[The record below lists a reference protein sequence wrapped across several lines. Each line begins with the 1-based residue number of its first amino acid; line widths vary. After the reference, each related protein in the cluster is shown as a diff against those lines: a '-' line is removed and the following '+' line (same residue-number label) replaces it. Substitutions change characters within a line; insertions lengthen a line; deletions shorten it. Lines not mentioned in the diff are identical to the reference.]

1 MVLIGLLA
9 LLALVLV
16 NAGFAAVE
24 VALARVDPA
33 LLPAGSGRAR
43 RARAIVLARG
53 AGRPTAQLGITICSV
68 ALGLLAVPLLADLLA
83 APGAAGGGP
92 GPVPL
97 WALVAAVVVAVLV
110 QLVVGELV
118 PKSVAASRPEAVLV
132 ALAAPYRALSVLI
145 GPFASALSAVARRL
159 ARWSGIGAG
168 TSSDVRSR
176 EELRRVVAR
185 SEREGAISAGD
196 AELVDRA
203 LRLAGRTAA
212 DALTPRTAVQSLSA
226 DAHVGQLID
235 ASVRTGLSRFPVHQ
249 RDLDDIVG
257 VVHIKDVLGLDPRR
271 RRSEPL
277 RTLLRSVLAVP
288 ESKELDALLADL
300 QAEAGQFAVVVDEY
314 GGTAGIIT
322 LEDLIEELVGEID
335 DEHDPE
341 RSAASVRRWRGAHL
355 MSGRVHVDEVAEA
368 CGLVLPEGGY
378 ETLGGFVM
386 DRLGRIPRPG
396 DRVEVE
402 GWELQ
407 VSEMDRRRVRTVRVV
422 APPPGAVE
430 GGAEA

>member
-9 LLALVLV
+9 LVALVLV

-33 LLPAGSGRAR
+33 LLPVGSGRAR

-68 ALGLLAVPLLADLLA
+68 ALGLVAVPLLADLLA
-83 APGAAGGGP
+83 AAGGDP
-92 GPVPL
+92 GSVPV

-118 PKSVAASRPEAVLV
+118 PKSVAASQPEAVLV
-132 ALAAPYRALSVLI
+132 ALAPPYRALSVVI
-145 GPFASALSAVARRL
+145 GPFAAALSVLARRL
-159 ARWSGIGAG
+159 ARWSGIGAT

-212 DALTPRTAVQSLSA
+212 DAFTPRTAVQSLSV
-226 DAHVGQLID
+226 DDDVGQLID

-277 RTLLRSVLAVP
+277 RTLLRPVLAVP

-314 GGTAGIIT
+314 GGTAGSSPSRT
-322 LEDLIEELVGEID
+322 SS
-335 DEHDPE
+335 
-341 RSAASVRRWRGAHL
+341 RSSSARSTTSTTRN
-355 MSGRVHVDEVAEA
+355 
-368 CGLVLPEGGY
+368 
-378 ETLGGFVM
+378 
-386 DRLGRIPRPG
+386 
-396 DRVEVE
+396 
-402 GWELQ
+402 
-407 VSEMDRRRVRTVRVV
+407 
-422 APPPGAVE
+422 APPPRSAVGAVRT
-430 GGAEA
+430 